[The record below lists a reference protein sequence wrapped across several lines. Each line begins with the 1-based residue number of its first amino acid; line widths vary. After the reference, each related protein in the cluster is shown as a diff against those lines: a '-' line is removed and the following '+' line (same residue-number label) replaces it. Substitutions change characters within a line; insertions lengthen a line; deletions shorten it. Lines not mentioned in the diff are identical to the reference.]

1 MQGKPEFRQYDGIIL
16 AVGHDEFT
24 RTDFSFMKNQR
35 GILFDVKGVLPRE
48 WINGR
53 L

>member
-1 MQGKPEFRQYDGIIL
+1 MQGKPNFRQYDGIVL

-24 RTDFSFMKNQR
+24 RIDSSFMKNRR

-48 WINGR
+48 WIDGR